1 MGQKLG
7 QAERTAATRAV
18 QVVFLTR
25 ARADLDRLR
34 QFLAPHGAELT
45 QRAVD
50 SLFTAARSLRDL
62 PERGRP
68 AARPGYRELVVPFGR
83 GAYVIR
89 YRIDHARDT
98 VVIVR
103 LWHGREHR

>member
-1 MGQKLG
+1 M
-7 QAERTAATRAV
+7 

-34 QFLAPHGAELT
+34 QFLAPHGEQLS

-50 SLFTAARSLRDL
+50 TLFAAARSLRDL

-68 AARPGYRELVVPFGR
+68 AAKPGYRELVVPFGR

-89 YRIDHARDT
+89 YRIDQQRDT

-103 LWHGREHR
+103 LWHGRENR

>member
-1 MGQKLG
+1 
-7 QAERTAATRAV
+7 V
-18 QVVFLTR
+18 QVVFLSR

-34 QFLAPHGAELT
+34 QFLQPHGEALS

-50 SLFTAARSLRDL
+50 TLFGAASSLSDL

-68 AARPGYRELVVPFGR
+68 AAKLGFRELVVPFGR

-89 YRIDHARDT
+89 YRIDFRRNT